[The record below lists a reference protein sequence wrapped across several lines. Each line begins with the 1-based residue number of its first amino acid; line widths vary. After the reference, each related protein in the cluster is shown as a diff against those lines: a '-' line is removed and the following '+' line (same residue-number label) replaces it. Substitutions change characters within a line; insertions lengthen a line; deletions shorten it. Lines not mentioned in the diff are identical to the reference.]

1 MVGKISLIS
10 ILNTSADS
18 IGQVVITEQSTDVYA
33 DITSISQSEFMQ
45 AGQIGLKPD
54 LRFDIWET
62 EYNGETILEYNSI
75 RYSIYRTYMKTNG
88 RVELYTEKR
97 VGNES

>member
-88 RVELYTEKR
+88 RIELYTEKR